1 MRLRALLFASAAL
14 VVAFSCGGSKEEPDP
29 KPEPQP
35 QPPTPSV
42 IAVESITLNKAEL
55 NLEPGG
61 TETLVATVA
70 PENATDKTVTWS
82 TSNAEVATVAEGKVT
97 AVKEGEA
104 TITAKAGEKSA
115 TCKVTVKNGVVA
127 VESVSLNK
135 TTLSLTKGQSETLT
149 ATVKPDNATDK
160 AVTWSSGDATTAS
173 VSQSGLVTALKSGK
187 VTITAKAG
195 EKSAT
200 CEVTITTPVES
211 VSLDCNSVTLE
222 EGKSTTL
229 VATISPN
236 DADEKTVEWSTS
248 SESVATVV
256 NGVVTAVAEG
266 EATITAKVGGLS
278 ATCAVKVTKSVIAV
292 TSVTLNKSSL
302 SLTKGQS
309 ETLVATVKPDNA
321 TDKAVTWS
329 SGDATT
335 ASVSQSGLVTALKSG
350 KVTITAKAG
359 EKSATCEVTIT
370 TPVESVS
377 LDCNSV
383 TLEEGKSTTLVAT
396 ISPNDADEKTV
407 EWSTSSESVA
417 TVVNG
422 VVTAVAEGEA
432 TITAKVGGLSAT
444 CAVKVTK
451 SVIAVTS
458 VTLNKSSLSLTKG
471 QSETLVATVKPD
483 NATDKAVT
491 WSSGDATTASVSQSG
506 LVTALKTGKVTIT
519 AKAGEESAF
528 CEVTVTT
535 PVESLSLDRNSV
547 TLEEGQSTTLV
558 ATISPNDADEKT
570 VEWSTSSESVA
581 TVVNGVVT
589 AVAEG
594 EATITAKVGG
604 LSASCAVKVT
614 KSVIAVTSVTLNK
627 TTLSLTKNQSE
638 TLLATVTPDNATDKT
653 VTWTSSDAT
662 KASVDQNG
670 LVTALKS
677 GKVIITAKA
686 GEKSATCEVTITTP
700 VESVSLNMT
709 SLELE
714 EGKTFTLVATIN
726 PSDADTQTVEWSSSN
741 ISIATVVNGVVA
753 AVKEGEAIITATVGG
768 QSATCKINVK
778 SSGTDVN
785 DPEGFENGGEEEW

>member
-149 ATVKPDNATDK
+149 
-160 AVTWSSGDATTAS
+160 
-173 VSQSGLVTALKSGK
+173 
-187 VTITAKAG
+187 
-195 EKSAT
+195 
-200 CEVTITTPVES
+200 
-211 VSLDCNSVTLE
+211 
-222 EGKSTTL
+222 
-229 VATISPN
+229 
-236 DADEKTVEWSTS
+236 
-248 SESVATVV
+248 
-256 NGVVTAVAEG
+256 
-266 EATITAKVGGLS
+266 
-278 ATCAVKVTKSVIAV
+278 
-292 TSVTLNKSSL
+292 
-302 SLTKGQS
+302 
-309 ETLVATVKPDNA
+309 ATVKPDNA

>member
-1 MRLRALLFASAAL
+1 MTVTAQPNTGTDARSATVTL
-14 VVAFSCGGSKEEPDP
+14 KCGSNTKSFTVNQAGS
-29 KPEPQP
+29 
-35 QPPTPSV
+35 PPAV
-42 IAVESITLNKAEL
+42 IPVESVTLNKAEL
-55 NLEPGG
+55 SLEPGG
-61 TETLVATVA
+61 TETLSVTVT

-82 TSNAEVATVAEGKVT
+82 TSNAEVAAVADGKVT

-211 VSLDCNSVTLE
+211 VSLDRNSVTLE

-248 SESVATVV
+248 SASVATVV
-256 NGVVTAVAEG
+256 NGVVIAVAEG
-266 EATITAKVGGLS
+266 
-278 ATCAVKVTKSVIAV
+278 
-292 TSVTLNKSSL
+292 
-302 SLTKGQS
+302 
-309 ETLVATVKPDNA
+309 D
-321 TDKAVTWS
+321 
-329 SGDATT
+329 
-335 ASVSQSGLVTALKSG
+335 
-350 KVTITAKAG
+350 
-359 EKSATCEVTIT
+359 
-370 TPVESVS
+370 
-377 LDCNSV
+377 
-383 TLEEGKSTTLVAT
+383 
-396 ISPNDADEKTV
+396 
-407 EWSTSSESVA
+407 
-417 TVVNG
+417 
-422 VVTAVAEGEA
+422 
-432 TITAKVGGLSAT
+432 
-444 CAVKVTK
+444 
-451 SVIAVTS
+451 
-458 VTLNKSSLSLTKG
+458 
-471 QSETLVATVKPD
+471 
-483 NATDKAVT
+483 
-491 WSSGDATTASVSQSG
+491 
-506 LVTALKTGKVTIT
+506 
-519 AKAGEESAF
+519 
-528 CEVTVTT
+528 
-535 PVESLSLDRNSV
+535 
-547 TLEEGQSTTLV
+547 
-558 ATISPNDADEKT
+558 
-570 VEWSTSSESVA
+570 
-581 TVVNGVVT
+581 
-589 AVAEG
+589 
-594 EATITAKVGG
+594 ATITAKVGG

-627 TTLSLTKNQSE
+627 STLSLTKNQSE

-677 GKVIITAKA
+677 GKVTITAKA

-741 ISIATVVNGVVA
+741 TSAATVVNGVVA

-768 QSATCKINVK
+768 KSATCKIIVK

-785 DPEGFENGGEEEW
+785 DPEGFEVGGEEEW